1 MIHVIKD
8 EAPDKFAQRYLVD
21 KRKNHLGLH
30 DVCRC
35 TFHEYPNKYYTNI
48 WATLKGPFRKYKA
61 ERYVLVYDLPNNISR
76 HDSNRICIEPSVLNG
91 LLKARKGGLGDF

>member
-1 MIHVIKD
+1 MIYVIKE
-8 EAPDKFAQRYLVD
+8 EAPDKFTQRYLVD
-21 KRKNHLGLH
+21 KKKNPLGLH

-35 TFHEYPNKYYTNI
+35 TYGEYEGEHYRNI
-48 WATLKGPFRKYKA
+48 WATLKGPFRKYNA

-76 HDSNRICIEPSVLNG
+76 HANNRICIEPSTLSG